1 MTALALLG
9 PATRPAAAHTHPTP
23 VDVSEPAVVRVQ
35 TYVQVFISL
44 IEHDRHGKH
53 IGLYQKRYELLG
65 TAGSGFAVV
74 PAV

>member
-1 MTALALLG
+1 M
-9 PATRPAAAHTHPTP
+9 
-23 VDVSEPAVVRVQ
+23 VRVQ